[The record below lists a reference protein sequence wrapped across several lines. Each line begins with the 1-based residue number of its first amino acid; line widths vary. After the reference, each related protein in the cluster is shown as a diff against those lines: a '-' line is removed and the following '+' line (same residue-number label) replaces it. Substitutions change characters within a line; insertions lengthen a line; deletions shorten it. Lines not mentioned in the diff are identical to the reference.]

1 MITVSVRE
9 ILNSAEIMQKL
20 SKRQFKGKVAFQ
32 IARILRYIDEELKS
46 FNEAR
51 SNLIEVYG
59 ERDES
64 DNLVMDENNNYKIQK
79 DKITE
84 LNQEIEELLNTS
96 IQINADAINMKDIEN
111 EDFTPAD
118 ILLLEPFIEE

>member
-79 DKITE
+79 NKITE

-118 ILLLEPFIEE
+118 ILLLEPFLEE

>member
-1 MITVSVRE
+1 MIEVSVRE

-64 DNLVMDENNNYKIQK
+64 DNLIMDENNNYKIQK

>member
-64 DNLVMDENNNYKIQK
+64 DNLVMDEKNNYKIQK

>member
-51 SNLIEVYG
+51 SNLIEIYG

-64 DNLVMDENNNYKIQK
+64 DNLVMDEKNNYKIQK

-118 ILLLEPFIEE
+118 ILLLEPFIAE

>member
-59 ERDES
+59 ERDGS

>member
-1 MITVSVRE
+1 MITVEIRE
-9 ILNSAEIMQKL
+9 ILNSAEIMQRL
-20 SKRQFKGKVAFQ
+20 SKRPFKGKIAFQ

-46 FNEAR
+46 FNETR
-51 SNLIEVYG
+51 SKLIKIYG
-59 ERDES
+59 ERNDAGE
-64 DNLVMDENNNYKIQK
+64 LIIDENNNYKIQP
-79 DKITE
+79 DKIAK

-96 IQINADAINMKDIEN
+96 IQINADKINISDIEN

>member
-9 ILNSAEIMQKL
+9 ILNSAQIMQQL

-64 DNLVMDENNNYKIQK
+64 DNLVMDEKNNYKIQK

>member
-1 MITVSVRE
+1 MIEVSVRE

-64 DNLVMDENNNYKIQK
+64 DNLVMDEKNNYKIQK

>member
-1 MITVSVRE
+1 MIEVSVRE

>member
-1 MITVSVRE
+1 
-9 ILNSAEIMQKL
+9 
-20 SKRQFKGKVAFQ
+20 
-32 IARILRYIDEELKS
+32 
-46 FNEAR
+46 
-51 SNLIEVYG
+51 
-59 ERDES
+59 
-64 DNLVMDENNNYKIQK
+64 MDEKNNYKIQK

>member
-59 ERDES
+59 ERDKS
-64 DNLVMDENNNYKIQK
+64 GNLVMDENNNYKIQK

>member
-20 SKRQFKGKVAFQ
+20 SKRQFKGRVAFQ

-64 DNLVMDENNNYKIQK
+64 DNLVMDEKNNYKIQK

>member
-1 MITVSVRE
+1 
-9 ILNSAEIMQKL
+9 
-20 SKRQFKGKVAFQ
+20 
-32 IARILRYIDEELKS
+32 
-46 FNEAR
+46 
-51 SNLIEVYG
+51 
-59 ERDES
+59 
-64 DNLVMDENNNYKIQK
+64 MDENNNYKIQK

>member
-51 SNLIEVYG
+51 SNLIEIYG

-64 DNLVMDENNNYKIQK
+64 DNLVMDEKNNYKIQK

>member
-96 IQINADAINMKDIEN
+96 IQINADAINIKDIEN
-111 EDFTPAD
+111 ENFTPAD
-118 ILLLEPFIEE
+118 ILLLEPFIVE

>member
-1 MITVSVRE
+1 MITVSIRE

-96 IQINADAINMKDIEN
+96 IQINADAINMKNIEN

>member
-9 ILNSAEIMQKL
+9 ILNSAEVMQKL

>member
-118 ILLLEPFIEE
+118 ILLLEPFIVE

>member
-20 SKRQFKGKVAFQ
+20 SKRQFKGRVAFQ

-64 DNLVMDENNNYKIQK
+64 DNLVMDKNNNYKIQK